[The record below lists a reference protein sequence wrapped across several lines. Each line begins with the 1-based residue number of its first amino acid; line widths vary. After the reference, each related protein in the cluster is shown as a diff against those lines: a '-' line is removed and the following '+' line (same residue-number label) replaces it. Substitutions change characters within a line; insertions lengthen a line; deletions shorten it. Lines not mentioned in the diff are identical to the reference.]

1 MPERLDVL
9 KTYKLFI
16 DGKFPRSES
25 GRSIEVKDR
34 KGSVVAHASHASR
47 KDLRE
52 AVEAARRAFPGWSGS
67 SALLRG
73 QILYRAAEMMEGKR
87 AELAQ
92 ALTAG
97 RGSTGSRQ
105 AQAEVSL
112 AVDRLVHFAG
122 WADKFS
128 QVLGCHNAVAGPYY
142 NFTFAEPTGVVCV
155 VCPPVPPLL
164 SLISLLAPVL
174 CSGNTAV
181 VIADA
186 ADPLSAAVLAE
197 VIATSDFP
205 AGVCNILTGDLDEL
219 VPFVATHR
227 DIDGVHAAGLSGDL
241 AKTLRAGVAENIKRT
256 VVHSEVEWDS
266 AACESPW
273 WIEPFLEMKTVWHPA
288 SA

>member
-1 MPERLDVL
+1 MPERIDVL

-34 KGSVVAHASHASR
+34 KGGVVAHASRASR

-52 AVEAARRAFPGWSGS
+52 AVEAARRAIGGWSGS

-87 AELAQ
+87 AELAAAIASSRGPTGVKQ
-92 ALTAG
+92 AH
-97 RGSTGSRQ
+97 
-105 AQAEVSL
+105 AEVAL
-112 AVDRLVHFAG
+112 AVDRMVHYAG

-128 QVLGCHNAVAGPYY
+128 QVLGCHNSVSGPYY

-155 VCPPVPPLL
+155 VCPPSPPLL
-164 SLISLLAPVL
+164 SLVSLLAPVL

-186 ADPLSAAVLAE
+186 ADPLPAAVLAE

-205 AGVCNILTGDLDEL
+205 AGVCNILTGDPAEL
-219 VPFVATHR
+219 VPCVASHR
-227 DIDGVHAAGLSGDL
+227 DIDGVHAAGVAPEL
-241 AKTLRAGVAENIKRT
+241 AAALRAGVAENIKRT
-256 VVHSEVEWDS
+256 AVHGDVDWES